1 MKKLFTAAFF
11 FALAV
16 SPAMAAQSS
25 AQAKGAYAEIIL
37 AGAFNDD
44 TDLKNFKSV
53 SGAGRSASM
62 DMDNSF
68 LFEGAIGRDFGDFR
82 LDVSAGRMESDVK
95 NMTLSGAGYEGR
107 GSYSIV
113 PLLLSAYYDV
123 PTNSPVKPF
132 LGAGAGI
139 AWVEYDMPRSGTAFG
154 SDDDAF
160 VPAYHVT
167 LGTGFQINPQLSLVA
182 SYRYLWTGEGE
193 FKGYSAAE
201 GASEKVK
208 ASFGSHLAR
217 FGMRFGF

>member
-1 MKKLFTAAFF
+1 MKKIFAAALFLG
-11 FALAV
+11 LATF
-16 SPAMAAQSS
+16 PAMAAQGPS
-25 AQAKGAYAEIIL
+25 QAKGYYAEIIL
-37 AGAFNDD
+37 AGAFNED
-44 TDLKNFKSV
+44 TDLKNFKS
-53 SGAGRSASM
+53 SGGASRSASM

-68 LFEGAIGRDFGDFR
+68 LFEGAFGRDFGDFR

-95 NMTLSGAGYEGR
+95 NMTASGVGYEGR
-107 GSYSIV
+107 GSYSIIPV
-113 PLLLSAYYDV
+113 LLSAYYDV
-123 PTNSPVKPF
+123 PLSGRLKPF
-132 LGAGAGI
+132 LGAGAGL
-139 AWVEYDMPRSGTAFG
+139 AWVEYDMPRSGMAFG

-193 FKGYSAAE
+193 FEGYSATE

-208 ASFGSHLAR
+208 SSFGSHLAR